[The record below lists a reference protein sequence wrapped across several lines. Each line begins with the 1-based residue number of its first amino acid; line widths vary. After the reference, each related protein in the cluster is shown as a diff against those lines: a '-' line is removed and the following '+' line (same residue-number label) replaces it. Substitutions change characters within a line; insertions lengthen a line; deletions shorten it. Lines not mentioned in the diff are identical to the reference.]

1 MAFAYLGGLLA
12 NVDIAG
18 ASDFAI
24 SSTRSPNL
32 SRARSIEASM
42 SLPVR
47 RALMTRSSSST
58 LPDVLS
64 LFNSFIRS
72 ARDTPSGTSY

>member
-1 MAFAYLGGLLA
+1 
-12 NVDIAG
+12 
-18 ASDFAI
+18 
-24 SSTRSPNL
+24 
-32 SRARSIEASM
+32 M